1 LPANTLSPAGLTAL
15 CAAQWC
21 TSRCPS
27 LTNRAPPDAWPLAR
41 VPSSNT
47 HCLHLLASLPSV
59 LQVVHKPLPLTE
71 RMIALAAAISV
82 DYNFFSQHSSSG
94 GLISPPLFMPVPLP
108 GGGMGG
114 GEAAGAGGAADG
126 AAAGGAAAGA
136 TGALMIC

>member
-1 LPANTLSPAGLTAL
+1 LFS
-15 CAAQWC
+15 W
-21 TSRCPS
+21 S
-27 LTNRAPPDAWPLAR
+27 
-41 VPSSNT
+41 
-47 HCLHLLASLPSV
+47 

-94 GLISPPLFMPVPLP
+94 GLISPPLFMPMPLP

-126 AAAGGAAAGA
+126 AAAGGAAAGT
-136 TGALMIC
+136 TGVLMLGRAAVCPVLMLLSVQPGRQTHA

>member
-1 LPANTLSPAGLTAL
+1 LPAGFTYL
-15 CAAQWC
+15 
-21 TSRCPS
+21 
-27 LTNRAPPDAWPLAR
+27 
-41 VPSSNT
+41 
-47 HCLHLLASLPSV
+47 

-94 GLISPPLFMPVPLP
+94 GLISPPLLMPVPLP

-126 AAAGGAAAGA
+126 AAAGGAAAGT
-136 TGALMIC
+136 TGASML